1 MKAIFVELGQV
12 KLGQRRGTRS
22 AQGSRGP
29 IFQRDE
35 QNTQTVSRVGNIQ
48 EGQIHK
54 TNHIVELPLY
64 FTPITAAGVSLGGR
78 EMDAAAKSGR
88 LSNSPAS

>member
-1 MKAIFVELGQV
+1 MKAIFVELGQE
-12 KLGQRRGTRS
+12 KLGQRRGARS

-54 TNHIVELPLY
+54 TNHIVEPPLY
-64 FTPITAAGVSLGGR
+64 FTPITAASPWEA
-78 EMDAAAKSGR
+78 EMGAAAKSDR
-88 LSNSPAS
+88 LSNSTAS